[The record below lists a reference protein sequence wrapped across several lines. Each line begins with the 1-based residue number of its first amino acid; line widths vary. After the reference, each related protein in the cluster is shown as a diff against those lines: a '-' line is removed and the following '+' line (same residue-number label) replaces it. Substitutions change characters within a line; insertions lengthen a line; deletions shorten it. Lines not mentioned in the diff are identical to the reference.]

1 MSEKLQQLDYSTP
14 SEYLLPLRIGVGWMW
29 FDGGLRKLVLAP
41 DKVNPSSS
49 SFVLG
54 KLVTFLP
61 HAGFFQPFLKFVL
74 ENPAIG
80 APFLVVYSVLEL
92 VIGSLLVIGLFTRL
106 AGFGSALMASSLAPA
121 FWLGST
127 CEDEWQIGSLLL
139 AGGVVLMLSA
149 AGRKFGLDSL
159 LFRKYG
165 DRGLLNVPL
174 LKHIKLW

>member
-29 FDGGLRKLVLAP
+29 FDGGLRKLVLAA

-92 VIGSLLVIGLFTRL
+92 VIGSLLIIGLFTRL
-106 AGFGSALMASSLAPA
+106 AGFKVLS
-121 FWLGST
+121 WL
-127 CEDEWQIGSLLL
+127 LRLHPL
-139 AGGVVLMLSA
+139 
-149 AGRKFGLDSL
+149 FGLAQLAKMSG
-159 LFRKYG
+159 K
-165 DRGLLNVPL
+165 
-174 LKHIKLW
+174 